1 MEVLMSRN
9 GNKLSRGL
17 VAGVGV
23 TIALGGVAI
32 FHHTSKTKA
41 NDPSKEVALA
51 GGAPAPTG
59 GTTAAPAAKPAAA
72 PAPKVTG
79 QISLPG
85 GAKPVVTLQP
95 GAAGTQV
102 AVNDPKT
109 GGVPPTTVPP
119 ATGTPATPAAPAY
132 KPPVVSNLPAV
143 SVGTALA
150 DGKAQIDAG
159 NLLAGRTIL
168 NEALSSNQFS
178 DGDAQRA
185 KELMALA
192 NETLIF
198 SPRRFTDDPV
208 TGSHTVANG
217 ERPMKIA
224 STYAVT
230 WELLGRVNGIQ
241 DARRIRVGQT
251 LKTVKGPFHAVVSKS
266 RFTMDIYAGSPG
278 ERGSIYIRTFP
289 VGLGKTGSTPT
300 GTWMLAPQGKL
311 KNPKWWGT
319 ADEPAR
325 EAGDP
330 LNPIGKFWMGLNGTD
345 GDAVG
350 KEGFGIHGTIDPDSI
365 GKEMSHGCIRL
376 VNENVERVYEMLID
390 GKSTVIVRD

>member
-23 TIALGGVAI
+23 TIALGGVAV

-41 NDPSKEVALA
+41 NDASKDVAVSTNAPA
-51 GGAPAPTG
+51 GGA
-59 GTTAAPAAKPAAA
+59 TAAAVAAKPATP

-85 GAKPVVTLQP
+85 SAKPVVTQQP
-95 GAAGTQV
+95 GAAAGTQV
-102 AVNDPKT
+102 AVNDGKAV
-109 GGVPPTTVPP
+109 VPPTSVPP
-119 ATGTPATPAAPAY
+119 TGAPAGTLPTPAAPAY
-132 KPPVVSNLPAV
+132 RPPVVSNLPAV

-150 DGKAQIDAG
+150 DGKAKIDAG
-159 NLLAGRTIL
+159 DLLAGRTIL
-168 NEALSSNQFS
+168 NEALSNNQFS
-178 DGDAQRA
+178 DADAQKA

-192 NETLIF
+192 NETLVF
-198 SPRRFTDDPV
+198 SPRRFTNDPV

-300 GTWMLAPQGKL
+300 GT
-311 KNPKWWGT
+311 
-319 ADEPAR
+319 
-325 EAGDP
+325 
-330 LNPIGKFWMGLNGTD
+330 
-345 GDAVG
+345 
-350 KEGFGIHGTIDPDSI
+350 S
-365 GKEMSHGCIRL
+365 
-376 VNENVERVYEMLID
+376 
-390 GKSTVIVRD
+390 